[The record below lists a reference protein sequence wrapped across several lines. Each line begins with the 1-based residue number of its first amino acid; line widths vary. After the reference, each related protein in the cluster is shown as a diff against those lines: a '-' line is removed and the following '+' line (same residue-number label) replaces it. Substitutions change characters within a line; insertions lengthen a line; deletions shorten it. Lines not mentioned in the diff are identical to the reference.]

1 MLLNILQ
8 GEINMKKTLVLF
20 TTMLVTASI
29 LTGCTNSAKSEENEK
44 KNNTS
49 SSETA
54 SLKTTYPLT
63 IKAFD
68 DNGNTY
74 DQVFK
79 EAPKRV
85 VTNNQS
91 STELLLDLG
100 LKDSIVGTGDLDN
113 KIMDKFEKDYKAIPV
128 VAEKGQVA
136 KESVLGTNPDLVIG
150 RAASFTDDT
159 YGTIPTLN
167 DMGVN
172 TYVQLASKMNT
183 EQSLENII
191 TDIRNIGKIFDIQE
205 KANKYADNLQLKLD
219 EIKGKISDINSEPK
233 NVMIMVNYNDGQFG
247 VFGANASLQSKMLE
261 TVNAKNVADKGGSL
275 SIENLISLNPDA
287 IVYVK
292 ANKNSANDETAVKSL
307 LDNNLIQNVTAIK
320 DKNIIEVEYTEL
332 MGYSF
337 RNFDC
342 IETIAKGLYPDTFK

>member
-1 MLLNILQ
+1 
-8 GEINMKKTLVLF
+8 MKKPIALL
-20 TTMLVTASI
+20 TTMIITASI
-29 LTGCTNSAKSEENEK
+29 VSGCSNSAKSIEENG
-44 KNNTS
+44 KNTKAAT
-49 SSETA
+49 ETE
-54 SLKTTYPLT
+54 SLKTSYPLT
-63 IKAFD
+63 IEAFD
-68 DNGNTY
+68 DEGNTY
-74 DQVFK
+74 DQVFN

-100 LKDSIVGTGDLDN
+100 LKDSMVGTGDLDN
-113 KIMDKFEKDYKAIPV
+113 KILDRLEKDYKTIPV

-150 RAASFTDDT
+150 RSASFTDDK
-159 YGTIPTLN
+159 YGTISSLN

-172 TYVQLASKMNT
+172 TYVQLSSKMDT
-183 EQSLENII
+183 EQSLDNII
-191 TDIRNIGKIFDIQE
+191 TDIKNIGKIFDIQE
-205 KANKYADNLQLKLD
+205 KANKYADNLNAKLD
-219 EIKGKISDINSEPK
+219 NIKTKVSDLNSDTK

-247 VFGANASLQSKMLE
+247 VFGANASLQTKMLE
-261 TVNAKNVADKGGSL
+261 TINAKNVSEKGGQL

-287 IVYVK
+287 IIYVK
-292 ANKNSANDETAVKSL
+292 ANKNSKNDETAVKSL
-307 LDNNLIQNVTAIK
+307 LDNKLIQNVSAIK

-342 IETIAKGLYPDTFK
+342 LEKIAKGLYPDTFK

>member
-1 MLLNILQ
+1 
-8 GEINMKKTLVLF
+8 MKKPIAIL
-20 TTMLVTASI
+20 TTMIITASI
-29 LTGCTNSAKSEENEK
+29 VSGCSNSTKSKEENG
-44 KNNTS
+44 KNTTAAT
-49 SSETA
+49 ETE
-54 SLKTTYPLT
+54 SLKTSYPLT
-63 IKAFD
+63 IEAFD
-68 DNGNTY
+68 DEGNTF
-74 DQVFK
+74 DQVFN

-100 LKDSIVGTGDLDN
+100 LKDSMVGTGDLDN
-113 KIMDKFEKDYKAIPV
+113 KILDRLEEDYKTIPV

-150 RAASFTDDT
+150 RSASFTYDK
-159 YGTIPTLN
+159 YGTISSLN

-172 TYVQLASKMNT
+172 TYVQLSSKMDT
-183 EQSLENII
+183 DQSLDNII
-191 TDIRNIGKIFDIQE
+191 TDIKNIGKIFDIQE
-205 KANKYADNLQLKLD
+205 KANKYADNLNAKLD
-219 EIKGKISDINSEPK
+219 NIKTKVSDLNSDTK

-247 VFGANASLQSKMLE
+247 VFGANASLQTKMLE
-261 TVNAKNVADKGGSL
+261 TINAKNVSDKGGQL

-292 ANKNSANDETAVKSL
+292 ANKNSKNDETAVKSL
-307 LDNNLIQNVTAIK
+307 LDNKLIQNVSAIK

-342 IETIAKGLYPDTFK
+342 LEKIAKGLYPDTFK

>member
-1 MLLNILQ
+1 
-8 GEINMKKTLVLF
+8 MKKPIAIL
-20 TTMLVTASI
+20 TTMIITASI
-29 LTGCTNSAKSEENEK
+29 VSGCSNSAKSKEENG
-44 KNNTS
+44 KNTTAAT
-49 SSETA
+49 ETE
-54 SLKTTYPLT
+54 SLKTSYPLT
-63 IKAFD
+63 IEAFD
-68 DNGNTY
+68 DEGNTY
-74 DQVFK
+74 DQVFN

-100 LKDSIVGTGDLDN
+100 LKDSMVGTGDLDN
-113 KIMDKFEKDYKAIPV
+113 KILDRLEKDYKTIPV

-150 RAASFTDDT
+150 RSASFTDDK
-159 YGTIPTLN
+159 YGTISSLN

-172 TYVQLASKMNT
+172 TYVQLSSKMDT
-183 EQSLENII
+183 EQSLDNII

-205 KANKYADNLQLKLD
+205 KANKYVDNLNAKLD
-219 EIKGKISDINSEPK
+219 NIKTKVSDLNSDTK

-247 VFGANASLQSKMLE
+247 VFGSNASLQTKMLE
-261 TVNAKNVADKGGSL
+261 TINAKNVSDKGGQL

-292 ANKNSANDETAVKSL
+292 ANKNSKNDETAVKSL
-307 LDNNLIQNVTAIK
+307 LDNKLIQNVSAIK

-342 IETIAKGLYPDTFK
+342 LEKIAKGLYPDTFK